1 MKRKI
6 KFRAWDFK
14 KSEMIPGDVLVFE
27 KCAPLVDLL
36 SAEGIMQ
43 CTTRQDA
50 NKSEVYEHDIV
61 KVKWS
66 HDEDIGVV
74 EWVANGFYV
83 VNMKTHTPISVSNCA
98 VDIEVIGNIYE
109 NKELVELVTR
119 H

>member
-1 MKRKI
+1 MRRKI
-6 KFRAWDFK
+6 KFRAWNFED
-14 KSEMIPGDVLVFE
+14 SEMIPGDALAFE
-27 KCAPLVDLL
+27 EYAPLVDLL

-66 HDEDIGVV
+66 HDEDLGVV
-74 EWVANGFYV
+74 QWVANGFYV
-83 VNMKTHTPISVSNCA
+83 VAMKTHTPISVSNYA

-109 NKELVELVTR
+109 NKELVESVAR